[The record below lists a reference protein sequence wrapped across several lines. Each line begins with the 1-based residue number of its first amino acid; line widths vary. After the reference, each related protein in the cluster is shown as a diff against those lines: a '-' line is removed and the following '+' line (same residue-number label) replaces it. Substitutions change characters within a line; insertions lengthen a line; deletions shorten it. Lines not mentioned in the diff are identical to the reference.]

1 MGGVRIVESQ
11 GEGGVE
17 GGSRASWFGEGEGER
32 FGEGEDD
39 DDF

>member
-1 MGGVRIVESQ
+1 MRIVESQ

-17 GGSRASWFGEGEGER
+17 GGSRARWLGEGEGEGER